1 MKLVVQRV
9 NRASVLVKGKTVGK
23 IGKGY
28 LVLLGVKKGDGEKE
42 ADYLSERLAK
52 LRVMADKNDKMNL
65 SLKDIDG
72 EVLVVSQFTLHA
84 DTKKGNRP
92 SFMNAG
98 EPKRAEELYEYF
110 IDSLKNQEIKVETG
124 KFGAMMRIDAELD
137 GPVTILLSQEI

>member
-9 NRASVLVKGKTVGK
+9 NGASVLVKGKTIGK

-28 LVLLGVKKGDGEKE
+28 LVLLGVKKSDGEKE

-92 SFMNAG
+92 SFVEAE

-110 IDSLKNQEIKVETG
+110 VDSLKNQGIMVETG

-137 GPVTILLSQEI
+137 GPVTILLSQEN

>member
-9 NRASVLVKGKTVGK
+9 NRASVLVKGKTIGK

-52 LRVMADKNDKMNL
+52 LRVMADINDKMNL

-92 SFMNAG
+92 SFVEAE

-110 IDSLKNQEIKVETG
+110 VDSFKNQGIMVETG
-124 KFGAMMRIDAELD
+124 KFGAIMRIDAELD
-137 GPVTILLSQEI
+137 GPVTILLSDKN